1 MPEPDEP
8 DENLPTEPE
17 LNPEVSLGE
26 AARVWGYVALNSFG
40 GPAGQIAVMHRE
52 IVDKRKWIDESRF
65 LHALNYCMLLP
76 GPEAQQLATYIGWLM
91 HGMRGGLVAGGLF
104 ILPGV
109 IVLMA
114 LSILYAGF
122 SDTTFVQALFYGIK
136 PAVIAVVVM
145 AVVRLAR
152 RALLGPIHYAI
163 AVGAFVAI
171 FFFDLPFPLIIAAAA
186 LIGLVAPRRPA
197 PADAQPERL
206 EDAPQLP
213 QVRRSL
219 GIVVAGLT
227 LWLAPTVLLLV
238 TLGPSNI
245 YTQLAVFF
253 SFAAVI
259 TFGGAYA
266 ILAFIAQQAVD
277 VYGWLTPSQMLDG
290 LGLAESTPGPLIM
303 VVQFVGFM
311 GAFAAPSGLNP
322 YVAGAIGGLLVTWV
336 TFVPSFTFIYAGA
349 PYAEYLRRK
358 PQLSAALSGITA
370 AVVGVIANLAAWF
383 SLQTLFTVTGVVRIG
398 PIRLHT
404 VELASLDVF
413 ALGLAIASYI
423 ALTRFRWG
431 LLVTL
436 AVSAAV
442 GFAYYM
448 LFRV

>member
-1 MPEPDEP
+1 MSDSASPAPVP
-8 DENLPTEPE
+8 A
-17 LNPEVSLGE
+17 VSLGE
-26 AARVWGYVALNSFG
+26 AIRTWAYVAINSFG

-91 HGMRGGLVAGGLF
+91 HGMRGGLIAGGLF

-114 LSILYAGF
+114 LSIIYAGF
-122 SDTTFVQALFYGIK
+122 ADTTFVQALFYGIK
-136 PAVIAVVVM
+136 PAVIAVVVV

-152 RALLGPIHYAI
+152 RALTTPLHYLI
-163 AVGAFVAI
+163 AVAAFVAI
-171 FFFDLPFPLIIAAAA
+171 FFFDLPFPLIIGGAA
-186 LIGLVAPRRPA
+186 LAGLMLPRPSVPADSAPEDLDDAPR
-197 PADAQPERL
+197 
-206 EDAPQLP
+206 LP
-213 QVRRSL
+213 QVRRSI
-219 GIVVAGLT
+219 GIVAVGLA
-227 LWLAPTVLLLV
+227 LWLTPTVALFL
-238 TLGPSNI
+238 TLGPANI

-266 ILAFIAQQAVD
+266 ILAYIAQQAVD
-277 VYGWLTPSQMLDG
+277 TYGWLTSSQMVDG

-311 GAFAAPSGLNP
+311 GAFGLASGLNP
-322 YVAGAIGGLLVTWV
+322 FLAGAIGGLLVTWV

-358 PQLSAALSGITA
+358 PALSAALAGITA

-383 SLQTLFTVTGVVRIG
+383 SLQTLFTTTGELRMG
-398 PIRLHT
+398 PLRLHT

-413 ALGLAIASYI
+413 ALALAIAAYF
-423 ALTRFRWG
+423 AMARLKWG
-431 LLVTL
+431 LLLTL
-436 AVSAAV
+436 AVSASA
-442 GFAYYM
+442 GFAWY
-448 LFRV
+448 LLVIAPRAA